1 MAERLKPTIP
11 DLEVGGGGE
20 GGRGRGRV
28 ILLWTRILSGGSSN
42 TLRHSSC

>member
-11 DLEVGGGGE
+11 DLEVGG